1 MDEFNFKY
9 EEESSR
15 KESLKVILM
24 SRIRTIEGVS
34 YKDLL

>member
-9 EEESSR
+9 EEESSI

-34 YKDLL
+34 YKDL